1 MKKGFT
7 LIELLLYIGLMT
19 IILNVGIY
27 FVWQMIGSKT
37 KNMVYVEVEKNLM
50 LSLEKISYE
59 AKKAKSLIMP
69 TIAGEQT
76 SDLILNQPD
85 GSEIKFYLVDGAL
98 WMDDGVALPLTS
110 QRVKITE
117 LSFLRLEP
125 DLPGVF
131 QVKIKINY
139 NNPDQ
144 KKEYQAEII
153 AQKTISLR
161 DNNE

>member
-1 MKKGFT
+1 MKKAFT

-50 LSLEKISYE
+50 LSLEKISHE
-59 AKKAKSLIMP
+59 TKRAKSLFTP
-69 TIAGEQT
+69 AVVGEQT
-76 SDLILNQPD
+76 SELILNQPN
-85 GSEIKFYLVDGAL
+85 GSNTKFYLIDGVL

-125 DLPGVF
+125 TLPGVF

-139 NNPDQ
+139 NNPEQ
-144 KKEYQAEII
+144 KKEYQAEIST
-153 AQKTISLR
+153 QKTISLR